1 VVLSKQKPGLI
12 HMPLTYDVVDDILV
26 IHTGGTWGFPALKK
40 TLHTAVKSLGR
51 RRRLNGVL
59 LDDRNAKFTGFRDNF
74 AEMARFH
81 HRLSDRI
88 GKKMAVLVS
97 DDLQYG
103 MARMSSAIHSLHG
116 IDLEPFKDEEKA
128 WAWINARK

>member
-1 VVLSKQKPGLI
+1 MALSKQKPGPI
-12 HMPLTYDVVDDILV
+12 KMPLTYDVVDDILV
-26 IHTGGTWGFPALKK
+26 IQTGGKWGFPALKK

-51 RRRLNGVL
+51 RCLNGVL

-81 HRLSDRI
+81 QRLSDRI

-116 IDLEPFKDEEKA
+116 IDVEPFRDKEKA
-128 WAWINARK
+128 WAWLAGRR